1 MKLDVA
7 ERAAGSTARDYAYT
21 VIRENLVSLNL
32 APGSILNDVEIAE
45 ALGISRTPV
54 REAINQLKSESEII
68 EIYPQRGMKVA
79 LIDLGM
85 IREVRHFRTVL
96 EMEMIRIC
104 CRKAEETD
112 LKWFEDSVAMQQFF
126 LERKHPEQTMQLDNE
141 FHKKL
146 YDIAG
151 CGHIHHFI
159 RGMMI
164 HYDRVR
170 TLEMEDESY
179 REAVEDHDH
188 MVHAMRQKDEDRAAE
203 IMRVHLERGI
213 RYEERIRAKH
223 PEYFKT
229 DT

>member
-1 MKLDVA
+1 MKLDVP
-7 ERAAGSTARDYAYT
+7 ERAAGQTARDYAYA
-21 VIRENLVSLNL
+21 VIRENLVRLNL
-32 APGSILNDVEIAE
+32 TPGSILNDVEIAE

-79 LIDLGM
+79 LIDLNM
-85 IREVRHFRTVL
+85 IREVRYFRTVL
-96 EMEMIRIC
+96 EMEMIRAC
-104 CRKAEETD
+104 CRKAAEED

-126 LERKHPEQTMQLDNE
+126 LERKRPEQTMQLDNE

-151 CGHIHHFI
+151 CSHIYHFN

-170 TLEMEDESY
+170 TLEMEDDNY

-188 MVHAMRQKDEDRAAE
+188 MVSAMRRKDEEGAAE
-203 IMRVHLERGI
+203 LMRLHLERGV
-213 RYEERIRAKH
+213 RNEKRVLAKH
-223 PEYFKT
+223 PEYFK
-229 DT
+229 